1 MAESPSDAQLF
12 AQERE
17 ELWRQLLLRLE
28 RYPVDVRSDDERRRE
43 LTETLRSKQTL
54 SKRESDGPLATTY

>member
-17 ELWRQLLLRLE
+17 DLWRDLLLRLE
-28 RYPVDVRSDDERRRE
+28 RYLVYVRIDDERRRE
-43 LTETLRSKQTL
+43 LTETLRSKQAL
-54 SKRESDGPLATTY
+54 RKRESDGLLATKY